1 MNKRAI
7 LCLVI
12 LLILLMF
19 CACGR
24 GNSENIFDSGK
35 ADTVY
40 LKPVA
45 SYQDILD
52 NVYEVIVA
60 DKAADIVEADKLF
73 SSTGIRE
80 AKIWRGTDETL
91 SSVGYTL
98 YDVDGNGIEEL
109 IIADKRENIYDNRI
123 LLMYTLHNGK
133 PVLLIDGWMRY
144 RFYLLDDNTV
154 YNEGSSGAAYTIFAT
169 YRMAED
175 GIRLEAID
183 CYYSDPGFN
192 YKPDIV
198 WHHNTTGIVTM
209 EESEIIEFEDENTP
223 ENMMNDY
230 RAKVKELEL
239 TFFR

>member
-7 LCLVI
+7 LCSVI

-19 CACGR
+19 CACGC
-24 GNSENIFDSGK
+24 GNSENIIDSGK

-52 NVYEVIVA
+52 NAYEVIVS

-80 AKIWRGTDETL
+80 AKIGRNTEEAL
-91 SSVGYTL
+91 SAVGYTL
-98 YDVDGNGIEEL
+98 YDIDGNGIEEL
-109 IIADKRENIYDNRI
+109 IIADTGEGIWDNRI
-123 LLMYTLHNGK
+123 LLMYTLHDGK
-133 PVLLIDGWMRY
+133 PVLLIDGWDRNRY
-144 RFYLLDDNTV
+144 YLLNDYTI
-154 YNEGSSGAAYTIFAT
+154 YNEGSGGASYTIFAT

-175 GIRLEAID
+175 GLRLEATD
-183 CYYSDPGFN
+183 CYYSDAGYNENSELRWF
-192 YKPDIV
+192 
-198 WHHNTTGIVTM
+198 HNTTGEITGN
-209 EESEIIEFEDENTP
+209 ESEIIEFEDENTP